1 MASLMFMAGGMAD
14 FGTSDARNIY
24 DDYYQSKLIHTIVKE
39 SDRPFSWNVKGGIY
53 YKPNQHLFYLSG
65 NLLNESKRP
74 IASLDASDLYLPL
87 SLLAQDGR
95 YILQFITQ
103 ENVRTNNNELG
114 IRFKLTENQDLKTW
128 VANTY
133 TRNDTYTT
141 FEGAAPIS
149 VLSTFNGDTQTQLAF
164 VQNKTDLGVNWRYD
178 DQKHFTWSA
187 ELLGTYLR
195 QSAQQPQIRHTGTGF
210 YITPRL
216 YFRYRIQSNMS
227 LSTEFSSQVNP
238 QTANSLRY
246 GMQMTS
252 YRSITQNHDY
262 SHLFHRDLYA
272 SMRYRFEPTE
282 KSYSVSANGRYSR
295 HASPFSQMQHLGL
308 LSITNPFGVSNSEN
322 MKFSVEGSNRFA
334 GIWTLSLDLDWRYT
348 AADLLYNNTVSRSVS
363 QGPEIEFEARSAY
376 PSLFNMEIGLQ
387 GERREHK
394 IGSSPSTLDYY
405 ASAKTKLLF
414 EYSAFRAEVGGSY
427 SLSAYSDKSP
437 QLFGL
442 DAELSYTLKYGLSVL
457 LVGSNLLN
465 IRLREWVDI
474 SYSDLFRSE
483 RVYQSMPGYAMLKVR
498 WEFGQNRNK
507 TSERAQRR
515 MTRFARSTNHPPRF

>member
-1 MASLMFMAGGMAD
+1 
-14 FGTSDARNIY
+14 
-24 DDYYQSKLIHTIVKE
+24 
-39 SDRPFSWNVKGGIY
+39 
-53 YKPNQHLFYLSG
+53 
-65 NLLNESKRP
+65 
-74 IASLDASDLYLPL
+74 
-87 SLLAQDGR
+87 
-95 YILQFITQ
+95 
-103 ENVRTNNNELG
+103 
-114 IRFKLTENQDLKTW
+114 
-128 VANTY
+128 
-133 TRNDTYTT
+133 
-141 FEGAAPIS
+141 
-149 VLSTFNGDTQTQLAF
+149 
-164 VQNKTDLGVNWRYD
+164 
-178 DQKHFTWSA
+178 
-187 ELLGTYLR
+187 
-195 QSAQQPQIRHTGTGF
+195 
-210 YITPRL
+210 
-216 YFRYRIQSNMS
+216 MS
-227 LSTEFSSQVNP
+227 LSTEVVSQVNP

-252 YRSITQNHDY
+252 YRSIMQNHDY

-282 KSYSVSANGRYSR
+282 KSYSLSAS
-295 HASPFSQMQHLGL
+295 
-308 LSITNPFGVSNSEN
+308 
-322 MKFSVEGSNRFA
+322 
-334 GIWTLSLDLDWRYT
+334 D
-348 AADLLYNNTVSRSVS
+348 
-363 QGPEIEFEARSAY
+363 
-376 PSLFNMEIGLQ
+376 
-387 GERREHK
+387 K

-442 DAELSYTLKYGLSVL
+442 DAELSYTLKYGFSVL

-515 MTRFARSTNHPPRF
+515 MTRFARPTNHPPRF